1 MSEIVGRA
9 GFHVTHTKSFGE
21 RGAIL
26 HEMMRELDEDS
37 IAYWAARNPNIVA
50 ADERYDEAWVN
61 DGNGGFRRCT
71 DRQEVLDYGDAR
83 VGKVRRKLTEDHL
96 DHKTGTMRGGTVTL
110 SLLVLHLPKSMCVEI
125 PDGYPRLSGDGTP
138 LLDAA
143 GKPLWRSRWVARN
156 RDAARRYFED
166 EIRYLAE
173 NVIPGGWA
181 AIHGYD
187 VQHSEST
194 PHVQLLADTF
204 APDPKHPGS
213 LRAEASRTWFEHRD
227 VRDETGRM
235 KRGPDKMRDYHA
247 GLKAHLVGL
256 GYDISPDFDEVRHM
270 VGHAK
275 ADYAKVKDQ
284 ATENA
289 EREDILDEWADDLG
303 TEKQRLDGVRLGL
316 AAEDDRLRRER
327 ELQEALDADLA
338 AREAAV
344 TARERRVV
352 GDAQRA
358 ADALQEAR
366 TAYHGGLSRVATL
379 EAETRT
385 LRDELRAGTRVLEPG
400 VDRDAYLARVNTAQ
414 RRKNTSTHALNAW
427 PEPPTD
433 TDGPELE

>member
-9 GFHVTHTKSFGE
+9 GFHVQHAKSFGE
-21 RGAIL
+21 RGAII

-37 IAYWAARNPNIVA
+37 IAYWAARNRNIVV
-50 ADERYDEAWVN
+50 ADERYDEAFVN
-61 DGNGGFRRCT
+61 DGAGGFRRCT
-71 DRQEVLDYGDAR
+71 DRQDVIAYGDAR
-83 VGKVRRKLTEDHL
+83 IGKVRRKLTEDHL
-96 DHKTGTMRGGTVTL
+96 DPKTGKMRGGTVTL
-110 SLLVLHLPKSMCVEI
+110 SLLVLHLPKSMCIEI
-125 PDGYPRLSGDGTP
+125 PEGYPRLTDDGTP
-138 LLDAA
+138 LLDAD
-143 GKPLWRSRWVARN
+143 GKPLWRSRWIARN
-156 RDAARRYFED
+156 RDEARRFFED

-194 PHVQLLADTF
+194 PHVQLLGDTF

-213 LRAEASRTWFEHRD
+213 LRAEASRAWFEHRD
-227 VRDETGRM
+227 VRDENGKM

-247 GLKAHLVGL
+247 GLKARLVGL
-256 GYDISPDFDEVRHM
+256 GYDISPDFDDERHM
-270 VGHAK
+270 IGHAK
-275 ADYAKVKDQ
+275 DDYAKVKDQ
-284 ATENA
+284 AAENA
-289 EREDILDEWADDLG
+289 AREDILDEWADDLG
-303 TEKQRLDGVRLGL
+303 TEKRHLDGVRLGL

-327 ELQEALDADLA
+327 ELQEARDADLA

-344 TARERRVV
+344 AARERRAV

-366 TAYHGGLSRVATL
+366 TAYRGGLSRVATL
-379 EAETRT
+379 EDETRT
-385 LRDELRAGTRVLEPG
+385 LRDELQAGTRVLEPG

-414 RRKNTSTHALNAW
+414 RRKNAATRSLNAW
-427 PEPPTD
+427 SEPSAD